1 VVRRAVQLLA
11 LQSIFHGLAVTLFTS
26 DARISQPTKRIT
38 TQDQHMDALNKTDIE
53 ARISQLT
60 VEHRD
65 LDSAIA
71 ALQSQPVFDELA
83 VRRMKRR
90 KLLIKDQLA
99 WLERQLS
106 PDVPA

>member
-1 VVRRAVQLLA
+1 MT
-11 LQSIFHGLAVTLFTS
+11 TLN
-26 DARISQPTKRIT
+26 RE
-38 TQDQHMDALNKTDIE
+38 DIE

-65 LDSAIA
+65 LDRAIE
-71 ALQSQPVFDELA
+71 ALQEQATHDELA

-99 WLERQLS
+99 WLQKQLQ
-106 PDVPA
+106 PDEPA